1 MSMHRSTSLKSQR
14 NPERYICK
22 IFENIFLY
30 FYLSLLGALRDNV
43 CNRVLQILME
53 RNQLATFRLF
63 DKGLS
68 YGEEIQLAIAFE
80 FGIT

>member
-1 MSMHRSTSLKSQR
+1 MHRWTSLKSQR

-43 CNRVLQILME
+43 CNRVLQILIE
-53 RNQLATFRLF
+53 TNQLATFKLGQGVELRRRNPASDRF
-63 DKGLS
+63 
-68 YGEEIQLAIAFE
+68 
-80 FGIT
+80 